1 MVDKPISITQRL
13 DDAVAQYYK
22 DCGRN
27 DYFDEES
34 GVGKFVKFVNQNGFE
49 DEDVCDE
56 LAEEPDECTLTDF
69 DPMFPLRLSTNESRA
84 NDILQ
89 VLKHCYKYGVAPPPV
104 SLIWQPVANALKHEL
119 YDKIASTFMVIV
131 NESNKQFENLNE

>member
-13 DDAVAQYYK
+13 DDALAQYYK

-49 DEDVCDE
+49 DEEVCDE
-56 LAEEPDECTLTDF
+56 LTEEPDECTLTEF
-69 DPMFPLRLSTNESRA
+69 DPMFPLPLSTNGSR
-84 NDILQ
+84 DKQILQ
-89 VLKHCYKYGVAPPPV
+89 ILKYCHKYGVAPLL
-104 SLIWQPVANALKHEL
+104 LIWQYVANALKHEL

-131 NESNKQFENLNE
+131 NGSN